1 MRLFWLEVK
10 RVLKSRRTLILLTVA
25 LVLSVAM
32 AYLPV
37 AFESINRVNPDG
49 SRTELDGIAAI
60 EFKRD
65 LYAPV
70 NGEVTP
76 EKVSEALK
84 TYQSLVNEYGPVE
97 GDSFPLSIN
106 IEQIVPIRPLL
117 KGLPELYADPLT
129 GIGADLMD
137 IDPEDVA
144 QNYYELCKTHLADV
158 MRNEQR
164 DHPAAQQQATEQ
176 YAEVDTPFQIYPGL
190 SKDAFD
196 YIELYIMV
204 LTVLCVAIAAPIFS
218 GEYQTGS
225 DQILRCTK
233 HGRARL
239 AVTKI
244 AASGAIFIVS
254 FAVEMTLHLLVCNLS
269 FGTDCLKS
277 SMQMLFSI
285 INLSNIDLGQLQILI
300 VLAGLL
306 SILSCV
312 SCTFFLSAKCRDS
325 LTVLLIS
332 ITIVLIPFFAYAALG
347 VNWISALFPSAGIG
361 MQNNFLYQLIN
372 FNYLHIGKMSFWTPY
387 IILISAAVEVPIFLF
402 FGIRSYCNHQV
413 V

>member
-1 MRLFWLEVK
+1 MRLFCLEVK
-10 RVLKSRRTLILLTVA
+10 RVLKSRRTLILLAVA
-25 LVLSVAM
+25 LILSVAM

-65 LYAPV
+65 LYASV

-84 TYQSLVNEYGPVE
+84 TYQSLVNEYGPTE
-97 GDSFPLSIN
+97 GDSFPLSVY

-117 KGLPELYADPLT
+117 RGLPELYADPLT

-137 IDPEDVA
+137 IAPEDVV
-144 QNYYELCKTHLADV
+144 QKYYELCKTHLADV

-164 DHPAAQQQATEQ
+164 DHPAAQQQAMEQ

-190 SKDAFD
+190 SRDAFD
-196 YIELYIMV
+196 YIELYILV
-204 LTVLCVAIAAPIFS
+204 LTVLCVAIASPTFS

-225 DQILRCTK
+225 DSILRCTK
-233 HGRARL
+233 NGRIRL
-239 AVTKI
+239 AITKI
-244 AASGAIFIVS
+244 AASFVIFIVS
-254 FAVEMTLHLLVCNLS
+254 FAIGMTLHLLICNLS
-269 FGTDCLKS
+269 FGMDCLKS

-285 INLSNIDLGQLQILI
+285 INLSNINLGQLQILI

-312 SCTFFLSAKCRDS
+312 SCTLFLSAKCRDS

-332 ITIVLIPFFAYAALG
+332 IAIVLIPFFAYAALG
-347 VNWISALFPSAGIG
+347 VNWISALLPSAGIG

-402 FGIRSYCNHQV
+402 LAIRSYCNHQV